1 MFHRLFL
8 FFLLLLCVSPL
19 RAQWPDSELAQ
30 GEAAWKRDDY
40 QSAQMHFDRA
50 IRTSHGNANIDAPA
64 FHGRGVAKLQL
75 HEWQGAKD
83 DLTRAVQ
90 LDPTNAGAF
99 AMRGMARKGL
109 GDYDGLLLDAREAA
123 RLNPK
128 DFTDFEDDAKST
140 VLWRRM
146 MMVFLGLGGIVLC
159 LGAYAMSRPLIRLLR
174 AEGDARRASR

>member
-1 MFHRLFL
+1 MFRRLSL
-8 FFLLLLCVSPL
+8 FFLLLLCISPL
-19 RAQWPDSELAQ
+19 RAQSPARELAQ
-30 GEAAWKRDDY
+30 GEAAWDREDY
-40 QSAQMHFDRA
+40 QSAQRHFDRA
-50 IRTSHGNANIDAPA
+50 LHASHGAPNIDAPA
-64 FHGRGVAKLQL
+64 FYGRGVARLQL
-75 HEWQGAKD
+75 HQWQGAKD
-83 DLTRAVQ
+83 DLTRAVE

-123 RLNPK
+123 RLNPR
-128 DFTDFEDDAKST
+128 DFSDFEDDAKST

-174 AEGDARRASR
+174 AEGDARRA